1 MPVCTWYDHN
11 PLNRKE
17 YFLHALNSKEMNL
30 GTLGQE
36 WLIVATPEGYA
47 VKKLA
52 TRGEYSI
59 STYGM
64 SLFPIIKAMNE
75 WERVISSI

>member
-1 MPVCTWYDHN
+1 
-11 PLNRKE
+11 
-17 YFLHALNSKEMNL
+17 MNL

-47 VKKLA
+47 VKKFE

-64 SLFPIIKAMNE
+64 SLFPIIIAMNE
-75 WERVISSI
+75 WGTGHIKHLNELYKQDSVFLEGTIIYITPPQ